1 MLEFLLSM
9 DKARCLILIITKEM
23 EQEER
28 SGRIERR
35 GRKERGG
42 EQRGDRRGWNEI
54 LQYPF
59 ALE

>member
-1 MLEFLLSM
+1 M